1 MNKVGLEAKRRYA
14 ESGET
19 DMYGKYWA
27 RGSLRKYFE
36 QYTQFE
42 GKSVLDFGCGR
53 GNFISFQPHGNYTG
67 IEIDLDTCNQN
78 KFNFPQYK
86 WEHYDGYN
94 YMYNPEGKEHLPK
107 IKGHYDVCIN
117 FSVFTHF
124 TFEETKPIVDVLK
137 LHCDQLL
144 LTYYSNRDKEAY
156 EAICKWRNIEP
167 NMWDQISTHDVFYL
181 KTEKPEQWLWS
192 FYDDDWL
199 AEHLGGTWH
208 DTTLPRNTMR
218 GLHRCLVI

>member
-1 MNKVGLEAKRRYA
+1 MAEPGLEAKRRYA

-19 DMYGKYWA
+19 DMSGKYWA
-27 RGSLRKYFE
+27 RGSIRRYFE

-67 IEIDLDTCNQN
+67 VEIDEDICNQN

-86 WEHYDGYN
+86 WELYDGYN
-94 YMYNPEGKEHLPK
+94 YMYNSKGKEHLPK
-107 IKGHYDVCIN
+107 M
-117 FSVFTHF
+117 FTHF
-124 TFEETKPIVDVLK
+124 TFEETKPIIDVLK
-137 LHCDQLL
+137 SHCDQVL
-144 LTYYSNRDKEAY
+144 LTYYSNRDKETY
-156 EAICKWRNIEP
+156 EAICKWRNLEP
-167 NMWDQISTHDVFYL
+167 NMWDQISNHDVFYL

-192 FYDDDWL
+192 FYNDDWL

-208 DTTLPRNTMR
+208 DTKFPRNTMR